1 MPLACGFFAISGE
14 PHPAMELSDQLDD
27 VALCCD
33 ITLGYNF
40 RLSLRSCSQPF
51 LNIAQRSA
59 VPGVGDIAIVII
71 IKMPYSYFTLSA
83 DNASEMSVHWIKGAT
98 DD

>member
-1 MPLACGFFAISGE
+1 
-14 PHPAMELSDQLDD
+14 MELSDQLDD
-27 VALCCD
+27 VALYRG
-33 ITLGYNF
+33 ITLRYNF
-40 RLSLRSCSQPF
+40 RLLPRSCNQPF

-59 VPGVGDIAIVII
+59 ILGVGDVAIVII